1 MKTINTEQ
9 ATYNK
14 AVTNVY
20 FKLLKAAKE
29 LLAAKEAE
37 PVRYTLTRCEKHKQT
52 RQITLHDF
60 ISPLL
65 YLRLELYPN
74 NEMAIH
80 YGYEAQPVFS
90 PYYHVSASFIRLV
103 YKLTSCN
110 GDNINI
116 EDAIRI
122 DWIVTNS
129 GNAYEYLEEQGT
141 KYHDFELLKHKPKQV
156 KRKLRKVA

>member
-1 MKTINTEQ
+1 MKTINPEQ

-29 LLAAKEAE
+29 LLATNEAE

-90 PYYHVSASFIRLV
+90 PYYHVSATFIRIV
-103 YKLTSCN
+103 YKLTSYN
-110 GDNINI
+110 GEGINL

-122 DWIVTNS
+122 DWIVTS
-129 GNAYEYLEEQGT
+129 SSDAYEYLEEQGT
-141 KYHDFELLKHKPKQV
+141 KYHQYELLKYKPKQM
-156 KRKLRKVA
+156 KRKLRKAA